1 LNFKVINKKSTLE
14 VIVQQ
19 IKNQI
24 KKGILK
30 PGEKLPSEREL
41 ANLLGVSR
49 ASVREAIQALA
60 FSGYLEV
67 IQGKGTYILEIAT
80 KYDEIVKFFSGFNN
94 YSLDYLMEA
103 RIMLEGEFA
112 RLAALNSNQKE
123 IDEIERVFNEIAKSN
138 DLNSFVIKDLE
149 FHLTIAKAT
158 HNPIMH
164 RLMKIIGE
172 LLYKETQK
180 IIEISKDTREKTI
193 EITREL
199 VQAIKQRNA
208 NQARELMSKHISNVR
223 VNLEHNI
230 NLTNDEHIDSF
241 LLHK

>member
-1 LNFKVINKKSTLE
+1 MSFKIIKRESTLE

-19 IKNQI
+19 IKDQI

-30 PGEKLPSEREL
+30 PGEKLPSERKL
-41 ANLLGVSR
+41 ADLLRVSR
-49 ASVREAIQALA
+49 ASIREAIQALA

-80 KYDEIVKFFSGFNN
+80 QYDEIVKFFSEFSN

-112 RLAALNSNQKE
+112 RLAALNASQEE
-123 IDEIERVFNEIAKSN
+123 IYVIERVFNEIVKSK
-138 DLNSFVIKDLE
+138 DLNSFVVKDLK

-158 HNPIMH
+158 HNPIMNGI
-164 RLMKIIGE
+164 MKIIGE
-172 LLYKETQK
+172 MLYKETQK
-180 IIEISKDTREKTI
+180 IIEISKDTRVNTI
-193 EITREL
+193 ETTRNL

-208 NQARELMSKHISNVR
+208 EQAKELMS
-223 VNLEHNI
+223 
-230 NLTNDEHIDSF
+230 EHIRNIRAS
-241 LLHK
+241 LESH

>member
-1 LNFKVINKKSTLE
+1 MIKKESTLE

-19 IKNQI
+19 IKDQI

-41 ANLLGVSR
+41 ASLLGISR
-49 ASVREAIQALA
+49 TSVREAIKALS

-80 KYDEIVKFFSGFNN
+80 QYDEIVNFFSEFSN

-112 RLAALNSNQKE
+112 RLAALNASQKE
-123 IDEIERVFNEIAKSN
+123 IDVIERVFHEIASSKDTN
-138 DLNSFVIKDLE
+138 TFFVKDLQL
-149 FHLTIAKAT
+149 HLTIAKAT
-158 HNPIMH
+158 HNPIMNG
-164 RLMKIIGE
+164 LMKIICE
-172 LLYKETQK
+172 MLYKETQK
-180 IIEISKDTREKTI
+180 IIEISEDTRENTI
-193 EITREL
+193 ETTRGL

-208 NQARELMSKHISNVR
+208 EKAKELMGAHIGNIR
-223 VNLEHNI
+223 VSL
-230 NLTNDEHIDSF
+230 
-241 LLHK
+241 K

>member
-1 LNFKVINKKSTLE
+1 MSFKVIKKESTLE

-30 PGEKLPSEREL
+30 PGEKLPSERKL
-41 ANLLGVSR
+41 ADLLGVSR

-67 IQGKGTYILEIAT
+67 IQGKGTYILEIAS
-80 KYDEIVKFFSGFNN
+80 KYDEIVNFFSGLSD

-112 RLAALNSNQKE
+112 RLAALNASQKE
-123 IDEIERVFNEIAKSN
+123 IDVIERVFNEIASSK
-138 DLNSFVIKDLE
+138 DLNTFFVKDLE

-158 HNPIMH
+158 HNPIMNG
-164 RLMKIIGE
+164 LMKIIGE
-172 LLYKETQK
+172 MLYKETQK
-180 IIEISKDTREKTI
+180 IIEGSNDTRENTI
-193 EITREL
+193 ETTRGL
-199 VQAIKQRNA
+199 VQAIKKRNA
-208 NQARELMSKHISNVR
+208 EQAKELMIKHIKDFKVSLIR
-223 VNLEHNI
+223 
-230 NLTNDEHIDSF
+230 
-241 LLHK
+241 

>member
-1 LNFKVINKKSTLE
+1 MSFEIIKKESTLE

-24 KKGILK
+24 KEGILK

-41 ANLLGVSR
+41 ASLLGVSR
-49 ASVREAIQALA
+49 TSVREAIKALS

-80 KYDEIVKFFSGFNN
+80 QYDEIVNFFSEFSN

-112 RLAALNSNQKE
+112 RLAAANASQKE
-123 IDEIERVFNEIAKSN
+123 IDVIERVFNEIC
-138 DLNSFVIKDLE
+138 NSKDTNTFFVKDLQ

-158 HNPIMH
+158 HNPIMNG
-164 RLMKIIGE
+164 LMKIIVE
-172 LLYKETQK
+172 MLYKETQK
-180 IIEISKDTREKTI
+180 IIKISEDTRENTI
-193 EITREL
+193 ETTRDL
-199 VQAIKQRNA
+199 VQAIKQRDA
-208 NQARELMSKHISNVR
+208 EKAKELMS
-223 VNLEHNI
+223 
-230 NLTNDEHIDSF
+230 EHIRNIRVS
-241 LLHK
+241 LE

>member
-1 LNFKVINKKSTLE
+1 MSFKTIKKESTLE

-30 PGEKLPSEREL
+30 PGEKLPSERKL
-41 ANLLGVSR
+41 AELLGVSR

-67 IQGKGTYILEIAT
+67 IQGKGTYVLEIAS
-80 KYDEIVKFFSGFNN
+80 KYDEIVNFFSGFSN

-112 RLAALNSNQKE
+112 RLAALNASQEE
-123 IDEIERVFNEIAKSN
+123 IDLIEKIFNEIDSSK
-138 DLNSFVIKDLE
+138 DLNSFVVKDLE

-158 HNPIMH
+158 HNPFMNG
-164 RLMKIIGE
+164 LMKIIGE
-172 LLYKETQK
+172 MLYKETEK
-180 IIEISKDTREKTI
+180 IIYLSKDTKEHTIKILYNLVKTI
-193 EITREL
+193 RE
-199 VQAIKQRNA
+199 A
-208 NQARELMSKHISNVR
+208 NPEEAKKWMI
-223 VNLEHNI
+223 
-230 NLTNDEHIDSF
+230 EHIRSIKLSLKDQ
-241 LLHK
+241 

>member
-1 LNFKVINKKSTLE
+1 MNFKVINKKSTLE
-14 VIVQQ
+14 IIIQQ

-30 PGEKLPSEREL
+30 PGEKLPSERKL
-41 ANLLGVSR
+41 SDLLGVSR

-80 KYDEIVKFFSGFNN
+80 KYDEIVNFFSEFSN

-112 RLAALNSNQKE
+112 RLAALNANQEE
-123 IDEIERVFNEIAKSN
+123 IDLVERIFNEITSSK
-138 DLNSFVIKDLE
+138 DLNSFVVKDLE

-158 HNPIMH
+158 HNPIMNG
-164 RLMKIIGE
+164 LMKIIGE
-172 LLYKETQK
+172 MLYKETRK
-180 IIEISKDTREKTI
+180 IIEISGDTRKNTI
-193 EITREL
+193 ETTRNL

-208 NQARELMSKHISNVR
+208 EKAKELMS
-223 VNLEHNI
+223 
-230 NLTNDEHIDSF
+230 EHIRNIRAS
-241 LLHK
+241 LE

>member
-1 LNFKVINKKSTLE
+1 MNFKVINKKSTLE

-19 IKNQI
+19 IKDQI

-30 PGEKLPSEREL
+30 PGQKLPSERKL
-41 ANLLGVSR
+41 ADLLGVSR

-67 IQGKGTYILEIAT
+67 IQGKGTYILEMAT
-80 KYDEIVKFFSGFNN
+80 QYDEIVNFFSEFSD

-112 RLAALNSNQKE
+112 RLAALNASQEE
-123 IDEIERVFNEIAKSN
+123 IDVIERIFNEIASSK
-138 DLNSFVIKDLE
+138 DLNTFFVKDLE

-158 HNPIMH
+158 HNPIMNG
-164 RLMKIIGE
+164 LMKIIGE
-172 LLYKETQK
+172 MLYKETQK
-180 IIEISKDTREKTI
+180 IIEISKDTRVNTI
-193 EITREL
+193 EITRNL

-208 NQARELMSKHISNVR
+208 EQAKEWMSKHIRNIRAS
-223 VNLEHNI
+223 LE
-230 NLTNDEHIDSF
+230 
-241 LLHK
+241 

>member
-1 LNFKVINKKSTLE
+1 MSFKTIKKESTLE

-41 ANLLGVSR
+41 ASLLGVSR
-49 ASVREAIQALA
+49 TSVREAIKALS

-67 IQGKGTYILEIAT
+67 IQGKGTYVLEIAT
-80 KYDEIVKFFSGFNN
+80 QYDEIVNFFSEFSN

-112 RLAALNSNQKE
+112 RLAAVNASQDE
-123 IDEIERVFNEIAKSN
+123 IDVIERVFNEIC
-138 DLNSFVIKDLE
+138 NSKDTNTFFVKDLQ

-158 HNPIMH
+158 HNPIMNG
-164 RLMKIIGE
+164 LMKIIVE
-172 LLYKETQK
+172 MLYKETQK
-180 IIEISKDTREKTI
+180 IIEISEDTRENTI
-193 EITREL
+193 ETTRDL
-199 VQAIKQRNA
+199 VQAIKQRDA
-208 NQARELMSKHISNVR
+208 EKAKELMS
-223 VNLEHNI
+223 
-230 NLTNDEHIDSF
+230 EHIRNIRVS
-241 LLHK
+241 LE

>member
-1 LNFKVINKKSTLE
+1 MSFKIIKRESTLE

-19 IKNQI
+19 IKDQI

-30 PGEKLPSEREL
+30 PGEKLPSERKL
-41 ANLLGVSR
+41 ADLLRVSR
-49 ASVREAIQALA
+49 ASIREAIQALA

-80 KYDEIVKFFSGFNN
+80 QYDEIVKFFSEFSN

-112 RLAALNSNQKE
+112 RLAALNASPEE
-123 IDEIERVFNEIAKSN
+123 IDVIERIFNEIAKSK
-138 DLNSFVIKDLE
+138 DINSFVVKDLK

-158 HNPIMH
+158 HNPIMNGI
-164 RLMKIIGE
+164 MKIIVE
-172 LLYKETQK
+172 MLYKETQK
-180 IIEISKDTREKTI
+180 IIEISKDTRVNTI
-193 EITREL
+193 ETTRNL

-208 NQARELMSKHISNVR
+208 DQAKELMSEHISNIR
-223 VNLEHNI
+223 VSLE
-230 NLTNDEHIDSF
+230 
-241 LLHK
+241 

>member
-1 LNFKVINKKSTLE
+1 MNFKVINKKSTLE
-14 VIVQQ
+14 IIIQQ

-30 PGEKLPSEREL
+30 PGEKLPSERKL
-41 ANLLGVSR
+41 ADQLGVSR

-67 IQGKGTYILEIAT
+67 IQGKGTYILEMST
-80 KYDEIVKFFSGFNN
+80 QYDEIVNFFSEFSN

-112 RLAALNSNQKE
+112 RLAALNASQEE
-123 IDEIERVFNEIAKSN
+123 IDVIERVFNEIASSK
-138 DLNSFVIKDLE
+138 DLNTFFVKDLE

-158 HNPIMH
+158 HNPIMNG
-164 RLMKIIGE
+164 LMKIIGE
-172 LLYKETQK
+172 MLYKETHK
-180 IIEISKDTREKTI
+180 IIEISKDTRENTIKT
-193 EITREL
+193 TRNL

-208 NQARELMSKHISNVR
+208 EQAKELMS
-223 VNLEHNI
+223 
-230 NLTNDEHIDSF
+230 EHIRNIRAS
-241 LLHK
+241 LE

>member
-1 LNFKVINKKSTLE
+1 MSFKIIKKESTLE

-30 PGEKLPSEREL
+30 PGEKLPSERKL
-41 ANLLGVSR
+41 ADLLGVSR

-67 IQGKGTYILEIAT
+67 IQGKGTYILEIAS
-80 KYDEIVKFFSGFNN
+80 KYDEITNFFSKFSN

-112 RLAALNSNQKE
+112 RLAALNASQEE
-123 IDEIERVFNEIAKSN
+123 IDIIEKIFNEIAKSK
-138 DLNSFVIKDLE
+138 DLNSFFVKDLE

-158 HNPIMH
+158 HNPIMNG
-164 RLMKIIGE
+164 LMKIIGE
-172 LLYKETQK
+172 MLYKETEK
-180 IIEISKDTREKTI
+180 IIEMSRDTRENTI
-193 EITREL
+193 ETTRNL

-208 NQARELMSKHISNVR
+208 EQAKELMSKHII
-223 VNLEHNI
+223 NI
-230 NLTNDEHIDSF
+230 KTSLKVDDGGGV
-241 LLHK
+241 L

>member
-1 LNFKVINKKSTLE
+1 MSFKIIKKESTLE
-14 VIVQQ
+14 IIVQQ

-30 PGEKLPSEREL
+30 PGEKLPSERKL
-41 ANLLGVSR
+41 ADLLGVSR

-80 KYDEIVKFFSGFNN
+80 KYDEIVSFFSEFPN

-112 RLAALNSNQKE
+112 RLAALNASQEE
-123 IDEIERVFNEIAKSN
+123 IDVMERIFNEIC
-138 DLNSFVIKDLE
+138 NSKDTNAFFVKDLE
-149 FHLTIAKAT
+149 LHLTIAKAT
-158 HNPIMH
+158 HNPIMNGF
-164 RLMKIIGE
+164 MKIIGE
-172 LLYKETQK
+172 MLYKETQK
-180 IIEISKDTREKTI
+180 IIEISRDTRENNIGTI
-193 EITREL
+193 RDL

-208 NQARELMSKHISNVR
+208 DQAKEFMVKHIKSVKVSLIR
-223 VNLEHNI
+223 
-230 NLTNDEHIDSF
+230 
-241 LLHK
+241 

>member
-14 VIVQQ
+14 IIIHQ
-19 IKNQI
+19 IKSQI

-41 ANLLGVSR
+41 ADQLGVSR

-67 IQGKGTYILEIAT
+67 IQGKGTYILEMAT
-80 KYDEIVKFFSGFNN
+80 QYDKIVNFFSEFSN

-112 RLAALNSNQKE
+112 RLAALNASQEE
-123 IDEIERVFNEIAKSN
+123 IDVIERVFNEIASSK
-138 DLNSFVIKDLE
+138 DLNTFFVKDLE

-158 HNPIMH
+158 HNPIMNG
-164 RLMKIIGE
+164 LMKIIGE
-172 LLYKETQK
+172 MLYKETRK
-180 IIEISKDTREKTI
+180 IIEISKDTRENTI
-193 EITREL
+193 ETTREL
-199 VQAIKQRNA
+199 VQAIKKRNA
-208 NQARELMSKHISNVR
+208 EQARELMSKHIRNIR
-223 VNLEHNI
+223 VSLE
-230 NLTNDEHIDSF
+230 
-241 LLHK
+241 

>member
-1 LNFKVINKKSTLE
+1 MSFEIIKRESTLE

-30 PGEKLPSEREL
+30 PGEKLPSERKL
-41 ANLLGVSR
+41 ADQLGLSR

-67 IQGKGTYILEIAT
+67 IQGKGTYILEMAT
-80 KYDEIVKFFSGFNN
+80 KYDEIVNFFSEFSN

-112 RLAALNSNQKE
+112 RLAALNANQEE
-123 IDEIERVFNEIAKSN
+123 IDEIERVFNEIVNSK
-138 DLNSFVIKDLE
+138 DINSFVVKDLE

-158 HNPIMH
+158 HNPIMN

-172 LLYKETQK
+172 MLYKETRK
-180 IIEISKDTREKTI
+180 IIEISRDTRENTI
-193 EITREL
+193 ETTRDL
-199 VQAIKQRNA
+199 VQAIKKRNA
-208 NQARELMSKHISNVR
+208 ERAGELMS
-223 VNLEHNI
+223 
-230 NLTNDEHIDSF
+230 EHIRNIRAS
-241 LLHK
+241 LESH

>member
-1 LNFKVINKKSTLE
+1 MNFKVINKKSTLE
-14 VIVQQ
+14 TIIQQ
-19 IKNQI
+19 IKGQI

-30 PGEKLPSEREL
+30 PGEKLPSERKL
-41 ANLLGVSR
+41 ADLLGVSR

-80 KYDEIVKFFSGFNN
+80 KYDEIVNFFSEFPN

-112 RLAALNSNQKE
+112 RLTTLNASQEE
-123 IDEIERVFNEIAKSN
+123 IDVIEKIFDEIAKSK

-158 HNPIMH
+158 HNPFMYG
-164 RLMKIIGE
+164 LMKIIGE
-172 LLYKETQK
+172 MLYKETQR
-180 IIEISKDTREKTI
+180 IIGRSRYTKENTI
-193 EITREL
+193 ENTRNL
-199 VQAIKQRNA
+199 VRAIKQRDA
-208 NQARELMSKHISNVR
+208 EKAKELMG
-223 VNLEHNI
+223 
-230 NLTNDEHIDSF
+230 EHIRDIRVS
-241 LLHK
+241 LED

>member
-1 LNFKVINKKSTLE
+1 MSFKKIKRESTLE
-14 VIVQQ
+14 VIIQQ

-30 PGEKLPSEREL
+30 PGEKLPSERKL
-41 ANLLGVSR
+41 ADQLGVSR

-80 KYDEIVKFFSGFNN
+80 KYDEIVKFFSEFSN

-112 RLAALNSNQKE
+112 RLAALNASQEE
-123 IDEIERVFNEIAKSN
+123 IDLIEKIFNEIAKSKN
-138 DLNSFVIKDLE
+138 LNSFVVKDLE

-158 HNPIMH
+158 HNPFMNG
-164 RLMKIIGE
+164 LMKIIGE
-172 LLYKETQK
+172 MLYKETRK
-180 IIEISKDTREKTI
+180 IIEISKDTRVNTI
-193 EITREL
+193 ETTRNL

-208 NQARELMSKHISNVR
+208 EQAKEWMSKHIRNIR
-223 VNLEHNI
+223 VSLE
-230 NLTNDEHIDSF
+230 
-241 LLHK
+241 